1 MKRKQW
7 MAVLIL
13 GILGSVSVLAAERV
27 LLRGGAPVHVRL
39 KADLDSTRAV
49 MGDRVDLE
57 LRQPLVMQ
65 GLVVAP
71 EGAVAWGAVQVV
83 NRGKSVRFDVQG
95 VRLPSLA
102 VVKLRSIPEK
112 TSNPAKDVIKVD
124 QGLVPRGSEFLAYVD
139 DDVSVEVAAP
149 AAAPTPTVRPP
160 TTTTAAATTTP
171 VAPPAEPP
179 KPAVASAPVPAPAT
193 PVVTAPPA
201 APVEAKPTEPA
212 PPPVAVA
219 PAKPAESTPPAAQ
232 PEAPK
237 PTPPPA
243 PPPPPAKE
251 LTVEAPAAIPA
262 APAPAPAPTPSG
274 MEGVTDWVTVECFS
288 VPPGADILIDG
299 DFYGNTPSILKL
311 PVGKHRLRFVLA
323 GYTPSSR
330 ELELPAGAAIRTI
343 RDELQ
348 QREQ

>member
-1 MKRKQW
+1 VKRKQW

-57 LRQPLVMQ
+57 LSQPLVMQ

-124 QGLVPRGSEFLAYVD
+124 QGLAPRGSVFLAYVD
-139 DDVSVEVAAP
+139 DDVSVEVAAQ
-149 AAAPTPTVRPP
+149 AAAPTPTGRPP

-193 PVVTAPPA
+193 PAVTAPPA
-201 APVEAKPTEPA
+201 APAEAKPAEPA
-212 PPPVAVA
+212 PPPVAVV
-219 PAKPAESTPPAAQ
+219 PATP
-232 PEAPK
+232 
-237 PTPPPA
+237 
-243 PPPPPAKE
+243 
-251 LTVEAPAAIPA
+251 APAAPASIPA
-262 APAPAPAPTPSG
+262 APAPAPAPSG

-288 VPPGADILIDG
+288 VPSGADILIDG

-323 GYTPSSR
+323 GYAPSSR

-343 RDELQ
+343 RDEMEK
-348 QREQ
+348 REQ